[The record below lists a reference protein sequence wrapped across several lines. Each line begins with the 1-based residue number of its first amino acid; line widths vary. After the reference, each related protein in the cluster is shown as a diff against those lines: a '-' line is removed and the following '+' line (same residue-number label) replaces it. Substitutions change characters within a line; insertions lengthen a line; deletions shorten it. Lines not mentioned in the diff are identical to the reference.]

1 MANIPITSFF
11 FSSATE
17 DMTSTTIYR
26 WERIDSLLIVC
37 ANVTPSLTSQSFLL
51 FIVPRSL
58 KLLLQQQTS
67 EVLLHK
73 VTLPYHDDWQ
83 KSEGV
88 GWFKQGGKF
97 PKIFDLAPL
106 LI

>member
-11 FSSATE
+11 FSSETE

-37 ANVTPSLTSQSFLL
+37 ANVTPSFTSQSYLL
-51 FIVPRSL
+51 SIVPRSL

-73 VTLPYHDDWQ
+73 VTLPYHDWQ
-83 KSEGV
+83 KSEGCWLV
-88 GWFKQGGKF
+88 RTRGQISKN
-97 PKIFDLAPL
+97 I
-106 LI
+106 